1 MELLIDE
8 IDLIV
13 TSPITKTTFIKSESL
28 KKTVKNKQMDLIN
41 FIVYIEVIRISIKNY
56 LITKEKSIF
65 LVKKKLVYFLQS
77 SRVDVLRMIFI

>member
-28 KKTVKNKQMDLIN
+28 KKTVKNKKMDLIN
-41 FIVYIEVIRISIKNY
+41 FILYIEVIRISIKKDY
-56 LITKEKSIF
+56 LIIAEKKAY
-65 LVKKKLVYFLQS
+65 LL
-77 SRVDVLRMIFI
+77 